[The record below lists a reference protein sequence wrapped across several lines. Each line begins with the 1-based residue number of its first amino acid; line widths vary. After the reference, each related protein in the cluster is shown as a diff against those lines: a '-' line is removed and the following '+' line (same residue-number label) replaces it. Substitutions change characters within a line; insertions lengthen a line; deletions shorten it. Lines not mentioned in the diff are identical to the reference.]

1 MVSKDTVS
9 IAFRIEDGT
18 DGLKKL
24 TMDAEAFHKVM
35 QKTVGVSTKLEK
47 NVINFAAA
55 CTGIDS
61 ASNMVNNLQSTIK
74 NLTDAH
80 AVQIEA
86 ETKPAT
92 VMRNTMDAREVD
104 IQSIKKLC
112 AAQQELGVIG
122 DEVLIVGVAGLVN
135 LG

>member
-1 MVSKDTVS
+1 MASKDTVS
-9 IAFRIEDGT
+9 ISFRIEDGT

-35 QKTVGVSTKLEK
+35 QKTGEVSTKLEK

-61 ASNMVNNLQSTIK
+61 VSNMVNNLQSTIK
-74 NLTDAH
+74 ELTGAH

-86 ETKPAT
+86 ETKLAA
-92 VMRNTMDAREVD
+92 VMRNTMDAREED
-104 IQSIKKLC
+104 IQSLKKLC
-112 AAQQELGVIG
+112 AAQQNLGVIG
-122 DEVLIVGVAGLVN
+122 NDVFVVGVAGLVN
-135 LG
+135 VG